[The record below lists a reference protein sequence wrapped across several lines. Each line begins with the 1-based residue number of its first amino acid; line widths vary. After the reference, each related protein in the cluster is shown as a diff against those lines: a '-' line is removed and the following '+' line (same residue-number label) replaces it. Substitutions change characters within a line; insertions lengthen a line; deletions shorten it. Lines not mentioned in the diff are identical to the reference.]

1 MGADGLTSYYAE
13 ESSGSN
19 LGSLY
24 DVLMKNDA
32 SVEIIKEPITNDN
45 ILEYDVY
52 DSKNIS
58 VRHKV
63 PVSKDKKILYKK
75 LNKDE
80 FVDSAGRFKSNIGE
94 NEIREIYDTLGI
106 HIRKYRQ
113 DGVEYGQV
121 LKNNAINFLILIVLS
136 QFVLFVFTFSRI
148 KINAIKKLN
157 GFSPLRMIMDSF
169 GEFIRMEA
177 IAATIVISIHLI
189 YLCVNK
195 SICISYIIGLFI
207 TVSASTLLTFLQL
220 LVTQISIRHIDVS
233 SMIKNKIYSN
243 LWCIAMNVI
252 KVVFIVAITISV
264 SFLMTEYKSYKSILG
279 KVEAYKSL
287 NRFYTSNGYNS
298 DEFDLI
304 FSNNDAIDKISQ
316 KMKRFYID
324 NYSRSILI
332 DANITSFATDNYFK
346 IYNTDFD
353 QLLESYSDNYVVI
366 NRSYLNKY
374 LDLVDES
381 GEKIICS
388 EDSPTVLIPEKY
400 KNNEDVKDFCRDQ
413 IKTFTNYDNIYK
425 RKPEKEGEDIR
436 FIYIKNNQ
444 RIDIPDSFLL
454 TNDEVITNS
463 IVFVDNGHFDGTWY
477 LQEVSNGK
485 LSFELEDRDEYKNLL
500 KNYGLDKLLSAG
512 TLLTPLSKQIRYYE
526 FIILQSGVFALLF
539 SLTLLMIIYFSNY
552 LEVIVNRKKYALKY
566 LSGFSLI
573 RRLREPIAT
582 EVIIILFGIIL
593 SAAGI
598 FAIPLYLSVIV
609 SIVFMLIMQRNM
621 IVRNVTDIMRGE

>member
-539 SLTLLMIIYFSNY
+539 SLTLLMIIYISNY